1 MRHRVV
7 QRAIAAGLVATLVV
21 SPYAI
26 GAVSPTPEWGGLSG
40 VAGGRGSTLTTAVFD
55 VTGIESFGILGAPGN
70 TVIEFDLIAALGAA
84 PGAIFDMT
92 SIGWDVTITTFG
104 TSVLSDASIYFD
116 DNVAPDMQGLFL
128 RPGIGVNT
136 PGTQAFSSV
145 GLLDLSDNNI
155 ENIFLP
161 DGVLRLEFF
170 EQFTDV
176 LGGADA
182 VWSGTITIGTNY
194 PPAPGTAALLLL
206 AGAAGARRRRSRN

>member
-1 MRHRVV
+1 MASTAFGLATTSAALG
-7 QRAIAAGLVATLVV
+7 AI
-21 SPYAI
+21 
-26 GAVSPTPEWGGLSG
+26 SPTPAWDGSSHTT
-40 VAGGRGSTLTTAVFD
+40 GGRGSTLSTAVFD
-55 VTGIESFGILGAPGN
+55 VTGIESFGVLGAPGN

-84 PGAIFDMT
+84 PGATFDMT

-104 TSVLSDASIYFD
+104 SSVLSDASIYFD
-116 DNVAPDMQGLFL
+116 DNVAPNFAGLFL

-145 GLLDLSDNNI
+145 GLVDLSDNNI

-161 DGVLRLEFF
+161 NGVLRLEFF

-206 AGAAGARRRRSRN
+206 AGAAGSRRRRSRT